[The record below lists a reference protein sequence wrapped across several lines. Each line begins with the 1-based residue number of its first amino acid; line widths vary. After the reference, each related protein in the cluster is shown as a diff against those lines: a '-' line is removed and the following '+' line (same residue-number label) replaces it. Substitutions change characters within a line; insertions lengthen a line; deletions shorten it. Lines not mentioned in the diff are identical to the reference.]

1 MDSEKNEGIDL
12 QKYLEEKGFKFESK
26 LGFPGSSVSSG
37 EFEPAIMGRSEY
49 QANEF
54 AFWRNGSSL
63 FVMAREQIQ
72 EGSGYKWSLG
82 TAFYINAIDSASPN
96 VVNAFIVKNSG
107 LHIGTDITGTPTLEG
122 GVLYLSNYNFTARV
136 GHDHK
141 AKNVKLQATLPS
153 S

>member
-1 MDSEKNEGIDL
+1 MGSENNEGMDL

-26 LGFPGSSVSSG
+26 LRFPGSSVSFG
-37 EFEPAIMGRSEY
+37 KFEPAIMERSEY

-54 AFWRNGSSL
+54 AFWRNESSL

-72 EGSGYKWSLG
+72 EDSGYNWSLG

-96 VVNAFIVKNSG
+96 VVNAFIVKDSR
-107 LHIGTDITGTPTLEG
+107 LYKGTVSAGTITLEG
-122 GVLYLSNYNFTARV
+122 GVLNLSDYNFTARV
-136 GHDHK
+136 GHDHE
-141 AKNVKLQATLPS
+141 AKHVELKVTLPS